1 VTTKMTA
8 TILAAVV
15 LASTVG
21 SSVACRGDRSTSH
34 QKARAD
40 EYFCPMH
47 PQIVREK
54 PGDCPVCGMK
64 LEKRAKA
71 PVGTPTPVPTAAA
84 RRILFYRH
92 PMDPSVHSDKPAKD
106 DMGMDFVPVYEDE
119 ARPGAAS
126 AAGRAAVTVP
136 AERAALLGI
145 RSEPASLATV
155 GGGLRS
161 VGRVAVDE
169 RRLQAVHSKL
179 EGYVEALHVDF
190 TGQPVRKG
198 QALLELYSPELVAAQ
213 KEYLVARAAV
223 GRLAASDVPGV
234 ATGGQQLL
242 DASRQR
248 LRAFDMSPRD
258 IEALD
263 DRGAAARTITL
274 RSPFSGVVVR
284 KLAVQGMKVSGS
296 DRLYEL
302 ADLSRVWVLAEVFEK
317 DAASVRAGMSA
328 RVSLPGQAEALP
340 GKVTFVSPVV
350 KPETRTFEARVEV
363 DNARGLLKPDMFA
376 DVVLET
382 PSVPAVTV
390 PESAVVQTGERAL
403 VFVDQGEGRYEPREV
418 VLGRRVGSAYEV
430 RSGVSAGERV
440 VVSANFLLDSESS
453 LRAAIARAAGGK

>member
-1 VTTKMTA
+1 MTTRTTV

-21 SSVACRGDRSTSH
+21 GIVACRGDRPASH
-34 QKARAD
+34 QAAHAD

-64 LEKRAKA
+64 LEKRGKA
-71 PVGTPTPVPTAAA
+71 TAGTATPAPTIAA

-92 PMDPSVHSDKPAKD
+92 PMNPAIHSDKPAKD

-119 ARPGAAS
+119 AGPAAS
-126 AAGRAAVTVP
+126 GAPGRAAVTVP
-136 AERAALLGI
+136 PERAALLGI
-145 RSEPASLATV
+145 RSEPAALAAA
-155 GGGLRS
+155 GGVLRS
-161 VGRVAVDE
+161 VGRVAADE
-169 RRLQAVHSKL
+169 RRLQAVHAKL
-179 EGYVEALHVDF
+179 DGYVEALHVDF

-213 KEYLVARAAV
+213 KEYLVARAAA
-223 GRLAASDVPGV
+223 GRLAASEVPGV
-234 ATGGQQLL
+234 AAGGEELL

-248 LRAFDMSPRD
+248 LQAFDMSPRD
-258 IEALD
+258 IAALE
-263 DRGAAARTITL
+263 DRGAAGRTITL
-274 RSPFSGVVVR
+274 RSPFSGIVVEKLVVR
-284 KLAVQGMKVSGS
+284 GMKVSAS
-296 DRLYEL
+296 DRLYQL
-302 ADLSRVWVLAEVFEK
+302 ADLSRIWVLAEVFEK

-376 DVVLET
+376 DVLIET
-382 PSVPAVTV
+382 PSALAVTV

-403 VFVDQGEGRYEPREV
+403 VFVDQGGGRYEPREV
-418 VLGRRVGSAYEV
+418 TLGRRVGTAYEV

-453 LRAAIARAAGGK
+453 LRAAIARAAGAK